1 MFITTKTGIHSSSW
15 YLSILDRRKSTE
27 IIYLNMT
34 RDSVMNTTYL
44 LEITMYILC
53 IQTIS
58 VIKVG

>member
-1 MFITTKTGIHSSSW
+1 
-15 YLSILDRRKSTE
+15 
-27 IIYLNMT
+27 
-34 RDSVMNTTYL
+34 MNTTYL